1 MLADAEETCAGLGLT
16 YRVVQLCTGDIGF
29 GSAITYDLEVW
40 APGCAEWLEVSSVSN
55 VTDFQARRANIK
67 YRPGD
72 GGKTRLVHTLNGS
85 GLGHAAH
92 ADRRAGKLSAGGRFD
107 GGARGAAP
115 LDGRH
120 RSHYPRPGIIRL
132 MDAFLTASFQWII
145 GGVMLT
151 GLAMLVLPILP
162 GLWVMWIAALVYAL
176 ANGFNTTAIIFM
188 VIITILTVTGGLMD
202 NILMGAKARV
212 SGASWLSIA
221 VALIGAV
228 VGSILLPPLGG
239 LLLAIA
245 GIFLV
250 EYLRI
255 KDWRK
260 ALEST
265 KGLALGCGWGV
276 IARFGFGVLVM
287 LVWLLW
293 ALVFSK

>member
-1 MLADAEETCAGLGLT
+1 MDGL
-16 YRVVQLCTGDIGF
+16 F
-29 GSAITYDLEVW
+29 
-40 APGCAEWLEVSSVSN
+40 
-55 VTDFQARRANIK
+55 
-67 YRPGD
+67 
-72 GGKTRLVHTLNGS
+72 
-85 GLGHAAH
+85 
-92 ADRRAGKLSAGGRFD
+92 
-107 GGARGAAP
+107 
-115 LDGRH
+115 
-120 RSHYPRPGIIRL
+120 
-132 MDAFLTASFQWII
+132 TASFPWII

-151 GLAMLVLPILP
+151 GLAMLLLPILP

-176 ANGFNTTAIIFM
+176 GTGFGTTAIIFM

-212 SGASWLSIA
+212 SGASWLAIG
-221 VALIGAV
+221 VALLGAV
-228 VGSILLPPLGG
+228 IGSILLPPLGG
-239 LLLAIA
+239 LLLAVA
-245 GIFLV
+245 GLFLV

-276 IARFGFGVLVM
+276 IARFGFGVLVL

>member
-1 MLADAEETCAGLGLT
+1 
-16 YRVVQLCTGDIGF
+16 
-29 GSAITYDLEVW
+29 
-40 APGCAEWLEVSSVSN
+40 
-55 VTDFQARRANIK
+55 
-67 YRPGD
+67 
-72 GGKTRLVHTLNGS
+72 
-85 GLGHAAH
+85 
-92 ADRRAGKLSAGGRFD
+92 
-107 GGARGAAP
+107 
-115 LDGRH
+115 
-120 RSHYPRPGIIRL
+120 
-132 MDAFLTASFQWII
+132 MDAFLTASFTWII

-151 GLAMLVLPILP
+151 GLAMLLLPILP
-162 GLWVMWIAALVYAL
+162 GLWVMWIAALVYAIVP
-176 ANGFNTTAIIFM
+176 GFNTTAIIFM
-188 VIITILTVTGGLMD
+188 IIITILTVTGGLMD
-202 NILMGAKARV
+202 NIMMGAKARV
-212 SGASWLSIA
+212 SGASWLAIG
-221 VALIGAV
+221 VALLGAV
-228 VGSILLPPLGG
+228 IGSMVFPPFGG

>member
-1 MLADAEETCAGLGLT
+1 
-16 YRVVQLCTGDIGF
+16 
-29 GSAITYDLEVW
+29 
-40 APGCAEWLEVSSVSN
+40 
-55 VTDFQARRANIK
+55 
-67 YRPGD
+67 
-72 GGKTRLVHTLNGS
+72 
-85 GLGHAAH
+85 
-92 ADRRAGKLSAGGRFD
+92 
-107 GGARGAAP
+107 
-115 LDGRH
+115 
-120 RSHYPRPGIIRL
+120 
-132 MDAFLTASFQWII
+132 MDAFLTASFTWII

-151 GLAMLVLPILP
+151 GLAMLLLPILP

-176 ANGFNTTAIIFM
+176 ANAFNTTAIIFM

-221 VALIGAV
+221 VALLGAI

-239 LLLAIA
+239 LLLAIV

-255 KDWRK
+255 KDWRQ

-276 IARFGFGVLVM
+276 IARFGFGVLVL

-293 ALVFSK
+293 ALVFNK

>member
-1 MLADAEETCAGLGLT
+1 
-16 YRVVQLCTGDIGF
+16 
-29 GSAITYDLEVW
+29 
-40 APGCAEWLEVSSVSN
+40 
-55 VTDFQARRANIK
+55 
-67 YRPGD
+67 
-72 GGKTRLVHTLNGS
+72 
-85 GLGHAAH
+85 
-92 ADRRAGKLSAGGRFD
+92 
-107 GGARGAAP
+107 
-115 LDGRH
+115 
-120 RSHYPRPGIIRL
+120 
-132 MDAFLTASFQWII
+132 
-145 GGVMLT
+145 MLT
-151 GLAMLVLPILP
+151 GLAMLLLPILP

-176 ANGFNTTAIIFM
+176 GTGFGTTAIIFM

-212 SGASWLSIA
+212 SGASWLAIG
-221 VALIGAV
+221 VALLGAV
-228 VGSILLPPLGG
+228 IGSILLPPLGG
-239 LLLAIA
+239 LLLAVA

-276 IARFGFGVLVM
+276 IARFGFGVLVL

>member
-1 MLADAEETCAGLGLT
+1 MDGL
-16 YRVVQLCTGDIGF
+16 F
-29 GSAITYDLEVW
+29 
-40 APGCAEWLEVSSVSN
+40 
-55 VTDFQARRANIK
+55 
-67 YRPGD
+67 
-72 GGKTRLVHTLNGS
+72 
-85 GLGHAAH
+85 
-92 ADRRAGKLSAGGRFD
+92 
-107 GGARGAAP
+107 
-115 LDGRH
+115 
-120 RSHYPRPGIIRL
+120 
-132 MDAFLTASFQWII
+132 TASFPWII

-151 GLAMLVLPILP
+151 GLAMLLLPILP

-176 ANGFNTTAIIFM
+176 GTGFGTTAIIFM

-212 SGASWLSIA
+212 SGASWLAIG
-221 VALIGAV
+221 VALLGAV
-228 VGSILLPPLGG
+228 IGSILLPPLGG
-239 LLLAIA
+239 LLLAVA

-276 IARFGFGVLVM
+276 IARFGFGVLVL

>member
-1 MLADAEETCAGLGLT
+1 MDGL
-16 YRVVQLCTGDIGF
+16 F
-29 GSAITYDLEVW
+29 
-40 APGCAEWLEVSSVSN
+40 
-55 VTDFQARRANIK
+55 
-67 YRPGD
+67 
-72 GGKTRLVHTLNGS
+72 
-85 GLGHAAH
+85 
-92 ADRRAGKLSAGGRFD
+92 
-107 GGARGAAP
+107 
-115 LDGRH
+115 
-120 RSHYPRPGIIRL
+120 
-132 MDAFLTASFQWII
+132 TASFPWII

-151 GLAMLVLPILP
+151 GLAMLLLPILP

-176 ANGFNTTAIIFM
+176 GTGFGTTAIIFM

-212 SGASWLSIA
+212 TGASWLAIG
-221 VALIGAV
+221 VALLGAV
-228 VGSILLPPLGG
+228 IGSILLPPLGG
-239 LLLAIA
+239 LLLAGA

-250 EYLRI
+250 EYFRI

-276 IARFGFGVLVM
+276 IARFGFGVLVL